1 MGLHRM
7 GILLSERFLTS
18 SSAGSLR
25 THVLSALWALAV
37 AASATSVTA
46 IDATA
51 QTPPLAPPEAVTV
64 PAAPISNSDLDDR
77 LLYQLLVAEM
87 ALGSGDAGSAY
98 ELILEAAKRTRD
110 EGLFRRS
117 VDIAL
122 QARAGEQALAAT
134 KAWRTASPTSLDAI
148 RLQLQVL
155 LMLNRPGSVTEP
167 LNALLRQIP
176 DAERPGLISA
186 LPRLLERASD
196 APGVAA
202 VIEKAL
208 QPYRDAPADEATRVA
223 ARVAQGRAWLQAREP
238 DRALALAREVQSLAP
253 ASPGAALLALE
264 VMRERP
270 AAEVIVTDH
279 LSRADAD
286 PALRQA
292 YVRQLMAA
300 QRYSD
305 AISQLEA
312 IIQRQPEQPAA
323 FLSLGALHLELKHIK
338 EGEAALLRYLDLMQ
352 AQADKSGGP
361 PPAAAA
367 AQDDD
372 DDDAARS
379 DSGLTQAWLMLAQS
393 AEQRRDFAAAER
405 WLAKVADPQRALE
418 VQTRRAIMLARQG
431 KITQA
436 RALINGVPERR
447 PEDGRA
453 KLVAEATVLREVK
466 QWRDAFDVLA
476 SANKRFIDDSDLLYE
491 QAMVAEKLN
500 RLTEMESLLRRV
512 IALKPD
518 NPHAH
523 NALGYSLA
531 DRQQRLP
538 EARQLVQRA
547 LELSPGDPFITDS
560 LGWVEFRLGNRDEAL
575 RLLRRAYASRP
586 DTEIAAHLG
595 EVLWAVG
602 QRDEARRVWREG
614 KARDASNDVL
624 RETLARLRADL

>member
-1 MGLHRM
+1 MVLHRL
-7 GILLSERFLTS
+7 GIPLSNRFLHGSSMGTFQTRALGALTS
-18 SSAGSLR
+18 CMLLGAAALSSTA
-25 THVLSALWALAV
+25 AWAQTAPPVV
-37 AASATSVTA
+37 AAEPS
-46 IDATA
+46 
-51 QTPPLAPPEAVTV
+51 PPIV
-64 PAAPISNSDLDDR
+64 NSDLDDR

-87 ALGSGDAGSAY
+87 ALNTGDAGSAY

-117 VDIAL
+117 VDVAL

-134 KAWRTASPTSLDAI
+134 KAWRSASPASLDAI

-155 LMLNRPGSVTEP
+155 LLLNRPGSVAEP

-223 ARVAQGRAWLQAREP
+223 ARVAQGRSWLQAREP
-238 DRALALAREVQSLAP
+238 DRALALAREVHALAP
-253 ASPGAALLALE
+253 ASPGAALLALD
-264 VMRERP
+264 MWRERP
-270 AAEVIVTDH
+270 AAEALITEH
-279 LSRADAD
+279 LRRPDAE
-286 PALRQA
+286 PAVRQA
-292 YVRQLMAA
+292 YVRQLMAS
-300 QRYSD
+300 QRYGD
-305 AISQLEA
+305 AITQLEVTT
-312 IIQRQPEQPAA
+312 QRQPEEPAA
-323 FLSLGALHLELKHIK
+323 YLSLGALHLELKHTK
-338 EGEAALLRYLDLMQ
+338 EGEAALLRYLELMQ
-352 AQADKSGGP
+352 AKANTAGGTPAQA
-361 PPAAAA
+361 PAAP
-367 AQDDD
+367 DDD
-372 DDDAARS
+372 DDEVARS

-393 AEQRRDFAAAER
+393 AELRRDFAAAER
-405 WLAKVADPQRALE
+405 WLAKVVDPQRALE

-431 KITQA
+431 KLTQA

-453 KLVAEATVLREVK
+453 KLVAEASVLREVK

-500 RLTEMESLLRRV
+500 RMTEMETLLRRV

-518 NPHAH
+518 NAHAH

-547 LELSPGDPFITDS
+547 LELAPGDPFITDS
-560 LGWVEFRLGNRDEAL
+560 LGWVEFRLGNREEAL

-595 EVLWAVG
+595 EVLWAIG

>member
-1 MGLHRM
+1 M
-7 GILLSERFLTS
+7 GIPLSERFLTS
-18 SSAGSLR
+18 SSAGSFR
-25 THVLSALWALAV
+25 THMLSALWALA
-37 AASATSVTA
+37 AATSVTA

-51 QTPPLAPPEAVTV
+51 QTPPLAPPEAATA

-238 DRALALAREVQSLAP
+238 DRTLALAREVQSLAP
-253 ASPGAALLALE
+253 ASPGAALLALD

-300 QRYSD
+300 QRYGD

-312 IIQRQPEQPAA
+312 TIQRQPEQPAA
-323 FLSLGALHLELKHIK
+323 FLSLGALHLELKHTQ

-352 AQADKSGGP
+352 AQADKAGGP
-361 PPAAAA
+361 TATVAI

-372 DDDAARS
+372 DEDTARS

-431 KITQA
+431 KMTQA
-436 RALINGVPERR
+436 RALISGVPERR

-518 NPHAH
+518 NAHAH

-595 EVLWAVG
+595 EVLWAIG